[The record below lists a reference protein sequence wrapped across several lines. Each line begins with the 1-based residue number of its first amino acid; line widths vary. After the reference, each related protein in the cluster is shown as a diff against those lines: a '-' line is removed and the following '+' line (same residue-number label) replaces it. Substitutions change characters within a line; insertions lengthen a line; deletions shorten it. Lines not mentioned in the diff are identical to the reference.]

1 MNNRKIRFKDKLHV
15 HAYIILFN
23 ALLAIGI
30 ACRYFEFLPE
40 LPTDT
45 LGITYLVASVFGQM
59 TLIVALIGLVTIPLL
74 VIGNNGVRH
83 FIFAIITSFG
93 VATLFIDTIVFAQY
107 RFHINAVV
115 LELVMSGQVV
125 SFPLITWLMVI
136 GSLCVLVA
144 VEYGLIYWVEKRKV
158 YKSGLG
164 RTFAFLAFVSL
175 LLTHGIHIWGVAYA
189 YQPVTQITRYL
200 PLFYPATANK
210 FMRKHGWIDEEAIQQ
225 QKAMKLNVKSDLN
238 YPRDALQTKPVEK
251 PVNIMILAVDSLRY
265 DSYTPEVMPNL
276 WDYAQAKDAIS
287 FTNHLSSGN
296 ATRAG
301 IFGMFYG
308 IPSTYWHAFLA
319 IQKTP
324 VLMDRLQE
332 LDYQIG
338 LFTAAYLHSPEFHQ
352 TVFAK
357 IENLRD
363 GSGDVGGPAE
373 RDLKLT
379 EDWLAWYDKRDKSK
393 PAFSFLFYDAP
404 HGYDMPDD
412 YPRVF
417 QPMKEH
423 INYLELDNNT
433 DMTPYMNLYK
443 TSVHFSDSQIKIVLD
458 KLKESGDLDNT
469 IVIVTGDHG
478 QELNDN
484 KLNFWG
490 HNGNFTDVQIKVPF
504 LVFGGGVTSK
514 DMKFNPD
521 SLTSHLDVPP
531 TLLKNYLGVE
541 NPIDDYSVGV
551 DLLGDEPNRSF
562 VISSKYSGYAIV
574 TNDSILEVMG
584 SGQYEYMDKTNRAFK
599 DDRKPDMN
607 NLQGALD
614 QVGMFY
620 K

>member
-1 MNNRKIRFKDKLHV
+1 MSNRIRFRERLHA
-15 HAYIILFN
+15 HAYVIVFN
-23 ALLAIGI
+23 ALLAIAI

-40 LPTDT
+40 LPSDA
-45 LGITYLVASVFGQM
+45 LGIVYLVASVLGQM
-59 TLIVALIGLVTIPLL
+59 TLIVALIGLITIPLL
-74 VIGNNGVRH
+74 IISNNGLRR
-83 FIFAIITSFG
+83 FIFALITSIG
-93 VATLFIDTIVFAQY
+93 IATLFIDTIVFAQY

-115 LELVMSGQVV
+115 LELVLSGQVV
-125 SFPLITWLMVI
+125 DFPLITWLMVVGGI
-136 GSLCVLVA
+136 GA
-144 VEYGLIYWVEKRKV
+144 FIGVEYGLIYWIEKRTIYKKGFGKV
-158 YKSGLG
+158 
-164 RTFAFLAFVSL
+164 FALLTFVSL

-200 PLFYPATANK
+200 PLFYPATANS
-210 FMRKHGWIDEEAIQQ
+210 FMRERGWIDEEALQQ

-238 YPRDALQTKPVEK
+238 YPRHVLKTKPVEK
-251 PVNIMILAVDSLRY
+251 PINIMILAVDSLRY

-276 WDYAQAKDAIS
+276 WHYAQDGIS

-338 LFTAAYLHSPEFHQ
+338 LFASAYLHSPEFHQ

-363 GSGDVGGPAE
+363 GSGDAGSVAK

-379 EDWLAWYDKRDKSK
+379 EDWLTWYDKRDKSK

-404 HGYDMPDD
+404 HGYAMPED

-417 QPMKEH
+417 QPMAEH
-423 INYLELDNNT
+423 MNYLELDNNS

-443 TSVHFSDSQIKIVLD
+443 NSVHFSDSQIKIVLD

-504 LVFGGGVTSK
+504 LVFGDGITSQ

-521 SLTSHLDVPP
+521 SLTSHLDIAP
-531 TLLKNYLGVE
+531 TLLKNYLGLE
-541 NPIDDYSVGV
+541 NPISDYSVGV
-551 DLLGDEPNRSF
+551 DLLGDEPERSF
-562 VISSKYSGYAIV
+562 VYII
-574 TNDSILEVMG
+574 
-584 SGQYEYMDKTNRAFK
+584 
-599 DDRKPDMN
+599 
-607 NLQGALD
+607 
-614 QVGMFY
+614 
-620 K
+620 

>member
-1 MNNRKIRFKDKLHV
+1 MNNQIKFKDRLHV
-15 HAYIILFN
+15 HAYVILFN
-23 ALLAIGI
+23 ALLAMGI

-40 LPTDT
+40 LPSDT
-45 LGITYLVASVFGQM
+45 LGIVYLIASVFGQM
-59 TLIVALIGLVTIPLL
+59 TLIVALLGLITIPLL
-74 VIGNNGVRH
+74 IIANNRVRH
-83 FIFAIITSFG
+83 CIFAIITSIG
-93 VATLFIDTIVFAQY
+93 IATLFIDTIVFAQY

-136 GSLCVLVA
+136 GSVCALIA
-144 VEYGLIYWVEKRKV
+144 VEYGLMCWIERRRIYKRGFGAK
-158 YKSGLG
+158 
-164 RTFAFLAFVSL
+164 FAVLTFVSL

-210 FMRKHGWIDEEAIQQ
+210 FMRKHGWIDEEALKQ

-238 YPRDALQTKPVEK
+238 YPRHTLQTEPVEK
-251 PVNIMILAVDSLRY
+251 PINIMILAVDSLRY
-265 DSYTPEVMPNL
+265 DSYTPEIMPNL
-276 WDYAQAKDAIS
+276 WQYAQDGIS
-287 FTNHLSSGN
+287 FGNHLSSGN

-301 IFGMFYG
+301 IFGLFYG

-324 VLMDRLQE
+324 VLMDRLQA
-332 LDYQIG
+332 LDYEIG
-338 LFTAAYLHSPEFHQ
+338 LFASAYLHSPEFHQ
-352 TVFAK
+352 TIFAK
-357 IENLRD
+357 VENLRD
-363 GSGDVGGPAE
+363 GSGDVGGTVA

-404 HGYDMPDD
+404 HGYAIPDD
-412 YPRVF
+412 YPHVF
-417 QPMKEH
+417 EPMAEH

-433 DMTPYMNLYK
+433 DMTPYMNLYN

-469 IVIVTGDHG
+469 LVIVTGDHG

-504 LVFGGGVTSK
+504 LIFGDGITKK

-521 SLTSHLDVPP
+521 SLTSHLDVAP
-531 TLLKNYLGVE
+531 TLLKNYLGLK
-541 NPIDDYSVGV
+541 NPVSDYSVGV
-551 DLLGDEPNRSF
+551 DLFGDAPERSF

-574 TNDSILEVMG
+574 TKDSILEVLG
-584 SGQYEYMDKTNRAFK
+584 SGQYEYMDKTNRVFK
-599 DDRKPDMN
+599 DGRKPDMKD
-607 NLQGALD
+607 LQGALQ